1 MFWLGEKKNLKMIQ
15 DLYEKKRLKRLFQF
29 VFGCFIISLAYNIF
43 IVPNNLVAGGIGGV
57 AVIINHLFGI
67 SNSTFI
73 FIANG
78 LLLVISYLLL
88 GKEQTRR
95 TLLGAILFPL
105 FILLTENINVWL
117 QFDTTEYLLST
128 LFGGILYG
136 LGLGFVL
143 KAGFSTGGTDIINH
157 IISRYFKISIGKSM
171 LFVDGSIILLSGF
184 VLGMNYMIY
193 SIIVLYIISII
204 SDRIVLGVSDNKMFY
219 IVTDEEEKI
228 KEYIFSLGH
237 GVTVFKAK
245 GGFKKERETVLMT
258 VLPTKSYYKL
268 KEGIQKIDGDAFF
281 IITDSYEVFGG
292 E

>member
-171 LFVDGSIILLSGF
+171 LFVDGSIRFILLSF
-184 VLGMNYMIY
+184 CILLVLFLIE
-193 SIIVLYIISII
+193 LY
-204 SDRIVLGVSDNKMFY
+204 
-219 IVTDEEEKI
+219 
-228 KEYIFSLGH
+228 
-237 GVTVFKAK
+237 
-245 GGFKKERETVLMT
+245 
-258 VLPTKSYYKL
+258 
-268 KEGIQKIDGDAFF
+268 
-281 IITDSYEVFGG
+281 
-292 E
+292 